1 MPRLSDVLKNKNHG
15 ETPWERQQRL
25 EIEDQ
30 IAAQAILQEE
40 AALQAEKENELI
52 DTVAAI
58 GDPIITPVSAPR
70 KPPVKRKRQE
80 TVEEKR
86 AKAAARKRKSRCS
99 QSQEQLEAIRAQDA
113 QAKINVRSSQSQE
126 KLDASRAQDAQAK
139 RKARE
144 NESANKR
151 STRKAADNARHK
163 IQRQAETEEKST
175 KRKSKHAKEQMK
187 HVESQYGE
195 KKLGIQD
202 LHEADLPEECKVLKL
217 PSIWDSTPCPHCHSH
232 IFPHEETK
240 TEFCCKKGEL
250 CSEIPI
256 LDPPQVL
263 KDIIEQES
271 NYRKD
276 SRKINNI
283 FSFTSLGFDNK
294 SLPQAPGNKHF
305 KPNVIV
311 QGQMHHRIGPLRP
324 EDGEKSFAQFWVHD
338 EDYLPEEE
346 VQARLR
352 TQKSKPSIKRETL
365 EKLQE
370 MLRMCNP
377 YINDFK
383 TVSDL
388 PDEITQQYKFV
399 LRYDKKARK
408 EDHERVF
415 NAPTCNEIAL
425 VALNEAIEPA
435 DVQLHLQGGGLKTMP
450 DTNRSFDPMRFV
462 LLFPYGEE
470 GWSWNKQFIH
480 KQKDPKTGQMLDKIK
495 NLTPAMFYRYKFMV
509 RSRDHS
515 FNLIT
520 KSGRIMQEYAC
531 VSHYKIERQKLK
543 YLQTHQDD
551 LHVESYQGVMDA
563 ISRHDNVD
571 LKSIGQRTVLPAS
584 YYGSPRWYQSKYL
597 DGMALVRKYGK
608 PHLLLTMTANPKWPE
623 VLASLHHGEDSKD
636 RPDIIER
643 VFELRFR
650 NMLEDITKKH
660 VLGKP
665 KAYMWV
671 REYQK
676 RGLPHIHMEIWL
688 AEEDAP
694 KNPDCYD
701 RFVVAEVPNPDT
713 DPILYEMVK
722 KHMLHGPCGVLN
734 PDCSCMFKEGKKIK
748 ECSKKYPMPYS
759 KHTTQ
764 NQQMNKPQYRRRSP
778 ADGGRTITQYCRAT
792 KREVTL
798 DNRWVVPFNPY
809 LLRKFDCHLNLE
821 IVASVMGIK
830 YITKYLTKGS
840 DRVMVENSD
849 GTMAEDEIQTFIN
862 ARYITASMALGHIF
876 GLSICE
882 ISPSVIKLA
891 LHLPHQQP
899 VYLTENRTAQEAMEK
914 AKVTSLTRF
923 FELNSQDPEARKFC
937 YMDILQYYSW
947 NESGKLKN
955 CQSQN

>member
-1 MPRLSDVLKNKNHG
+1 
-15 ETPWERQQRL
+15 
-25 EIEDQ
+25 
-30 IAAQAILQEE
+30 
-40 AALQAEKENELI
+40 
-52 DTVAAI
+52 
-58 GDPIITPVSAPR
+58 
-70 KPPVKRKRQE
+70 
-80 TVEEKR
+80 
-86 AKAAARKRKSRCS
+86 
-99 QSQEQLEAIRAQDA
+99 
-113 QAKINVRSSQSQE
+113 
-126 KLDASRAQDAQAK
+126 
-139 RKARE
+139 
-144 NESANKR
+144 
-151 STRKAADNARHK
+151 
-163 IQRQAETEEKST
+163 
-175 KRKSKHAKEQMK
+175 MK
-187 HVESQYGE
+187 HVESQYSGE
-195 KKLGIQD
+195 KRIGIQD

-232 IFPHEETK
+232 IFPHEVTK

-250 CSEIPI
+250 CAEIPI

-263 KDIIEQES
+263 KDIIEQDS

-276 SRKINNI
+276 SRKMNNL
-283 FSFTSLGFDNK
+283 FSFTSLGFDNN
-294 SLPQAPGNKHF
+294 SLPQAPGKKHF

-311 QGQMHHRIGPLRP
+311 QGQMHHRIGPLIP
-324 EDGEKSFAQFWVHD
+324 ENGDPKSFAQFWVHD

-563 ISRHDNVD
+563 ISRNDNVD

-597 DGMALVRKYGK
+597 DGMALVRRFGK

-643 VFELRFR
+643 AFELRFR
-650 NMLEDITKKH
+650 TMLEDITKKH

-694 KNPDCYD
+694 KNPDDYD
-701 RFVVAEVPNPDT
+701 QFVVAEIPNKES

-759 KHTTQ
+759 KYTTQ

-792 KREVTL
+792 QREVTM

-882 ISPSVIKLA
+882 ISPSVVKLS

-937 YMDILQYYSW
+937 YMDILQHYSW
-947 NESGKLKN
+947 NESGELHN
-955 CQSQN
+955 IHFCQI